1 MNLRRLKKRMS
12 LNFVRFSRIA
22 TGKSSEIKHRRSKN
36 ERMIIRIVRS
46 VINVPDSRVYYSPK
60 SSRFFLHTK
69 DRRYIISMDSES
81 IRITNHHFFFNSDLR
96 SSVSD
101 ELMGLAFS
109 RIEEDMIKLES
120 ASIFNENIFL
130 NEVYSSIKENSEIMV
145 GMSVDE

>member
-22 TGKSSEIKHRRSKN
+22 TGRSSEIKHRRSKN

-109 RIEEDMIKLES
+109 RIEDDMIKLES

-130 NEVYSSIKENSEIMV
+130 NEVYNSIRSKE
-145 GMSVDE
+145 DETAGVSGEE

>member
-22 TGKSSEIKHRRSKN
+22 TGRSSEIKHRRSKN

>member
-1 MNLRRLKKRMS
+1 MS

-22 TGKSSEIKHRRSKN
+22 TGRSSEIKHRRSKN

-145 GMSVDE
+145 GMSVEE

>member
-130 NEVYSSIKENSEIMV
+130 NEVYSSIKENSEMMV

>member
-1 MNLRRLKKRMS
+1 MNLRRFKKRVKLS
-12 LNFVRFSRIA
+12 FARFSRIA
-22 TGKSSEIKHRRSKN
+22 TGRSSEIRRRKSKN
-36 ERMIIRIVRS
+36 ERMIVRIVRS
-46 VINVPDSRVYYSPK
+46 VLNVPDSRVYYSHK

-101 ELMGLAFS
+101 ELINLAFS

-130 NEVYSSIKENSEIMV
+130 TEVYNSIRSKEEEMV

>member
-22 TGKSSEIKHRRSKN
+22 TGRSSEIKHRRSKN

-130 NEVYSSIKENSEIMV
+130 NEVYSSIKENGEIMV

>member
-1 MNLRRLKKRMS
+1 
-12 LNFVRFSRIA
+12 
-22 TGKSSEIKHRRSKN
+22 
-36 ERMIIRIVRS
+36 
-46 VINVPDSRVYYSPK
+46 
-60 SSRFFLHTK
+60 
-69 DRRYIISMDSES
+69 MDSES

-130 NEVYSSIKENSEIMV
+130 NEVYSSIKENGEIMV

>member
-22 TGKSSEIKHRRSKN
+22 TGRSSEIKHRRSKN

-145 GMSVDE
+145 GMPVEE

>member
-22 TGKSSEIKHRRSKN
+22 TGRSSEIKHRRSKN

-145 GMSVDE
+145 GMSVEE

>member
-1 MNLRRLKKRMS
+1 
-12 LNFVRFSRIA
+12 
-22 TGKSSEIKHRRSKN
+22 
-36 ERMIIRIVRS
+36 
-46 VINVPDSRVYYSPK
+46 
-60 SSRFFLHTK
+60 
-69 DRRYIISMDSES
+69 MDSES

-130 NEVYSSIKENSEIMV
+130 NEVYSSIKENAEIMV

>member
-22 TGKSSEIKHRRSKN
+22 TGRSSEIRHRRSKN

>member
-1 MNLRRLKKRMS
+1 
-12 LNFVRFSRIA
+12 
-22 TGKSSEIKHRRSKN
+22 
-36 ERMIIRIVRS
+36 
-46 VINVPDSRVYYSPK
+46 
-60 SSRFFLHTK
+60 
-69 DRRYIISMDSES
+69 MDSES

-101 ELMGLAFS
+101 ELINLAFS

-130 NEVYSSIKENSEIMV
+130 TEVYNSIRSKEEEMV

>member
-1 MNLRRLKKRMS
+1 
-12 LNFVRFSRIA
+12 
-22 TGKSSEIKHRRSKN
+22 
-36 ERMIIRIVRS
+36 
-46 VINVPDSRVYYSPK
+46 
-60 SSRFFLHTK
+60 
-69 DRRYIISMDSES
+69 MDSES

-145 GMSVDE
+145 GMPVEE